1 MKWFAGVKNLSELKA
16 RYKDL
21 AKKHHPDIGGEVQE
35 MAEINAE
42 YDRLLETLPTEEKGK
57 QTSGIGNVDDGY
69 RDIINA
75 IIDLPN
81 IIVELCGSW
90 LWVSGDTY
98 AVKGQLKA
106 AGLKWA
112 HKKKMWYWRPEE
124 YARPRWSKKT
134 MDMESI
140 RMKYGSTIIEGKEH
154 LRLAAV

>member
-21 AKKHHPDIGGEVQE
+21 AKKHHPDIGGNSQN

-42 YDRLLETLPTEEKGK
+42 YDDLLKSLPTEERGK
-57 QTSGIGNVDDGY
+57 QTKGTGNVDDGY

-90 LWVSGDTY
+90 LWISGATY
-98 AVKGQLKA
+98 AVKDQLKS
-106 AGLKWA
+106 AGCKWA
-112 HKKKMWYWRPEE
+112 PKKKMWYWRPEE
-124 YARPRWSKKT
+124 YARPRWNKST

-140 RMKYGSTIIEGKEH
+140 RMKYGSTIIEGREH
-154 LRLAAV
+154 LKLAAV